1 MPACLHEACVFV
13 CMGSYLCDLYMWD
26 LQGRN
31 YPLSLVLHTVP
42 GTWEALRKYLLSENV

>member
-1 MPACLHEACVFV
+1 VSGNRLDDGPT
-13 CMGSYLCDLYMWD
+13 MGSYLCDLYMWE

-42 GTWEALRKYLLSENV
+42 GTCEALRKYLLSENV